1 VQFYRNGD
9 RFFGGLTYAV
19 SRDRYR
25 TLDSLMSDLTDSP
38 LGDKAVLPK
47 GVRHIFS
54 LDGSIKVTSVDQLVD
69 GMCYVCASTP
79 VYRKVCVSPHYR
91 CGFWSRSGETD
102 ICVRIEYRILNRIE
116 SSVPFLADRT

>member
-1 VQFYRNGD
+1 MFSTSVVCLYQVQFYRNGD
-9 RFFGGLTYAV
+9 RFFAGLTYAV

-47 GVRHIFS
+47 GVRHIFT
-54 LDGSIKVTSVDQLVD
+54 LDGGVKITGIDQLVD

-79 VYRKVCVSPHYR
+79 VYRKVRHDVLWP
-91 CGFWSRSGETD
+91 
-102 ICVRIEYRILNRIE
+102 VAL
-116 SSVPFLADRT
+116 

>member
-1 VQFYRNGD
+1 MQFYRNGD
-9 RFFGGLTYAV
+9 RFFSGLTYAV

-54 LDGSIKVTSVDQLVD
+54 LDGSVKVTSVDQLVD
-69 GMCYVCASTP
+69 GMCYVCSSTP
-79 VYRKVCVSPHYR
+79 VYRKVIMPEKFVVSGNP
-91 CGFWSRSGETD
+91 TD
-102 ICVRIEYRILNRIE
+102 PSFYPR
-116 SSVPFLADRT
+116 P